1 VLRYRAEPTHGGRR
15 PYAYARKSP
24 IRRPLFP
31 GQQLLGLAEDEEV
44 YLKVIRPEEVAR
56 IKQKIEEHE
65 GLTHSEMEI
74 AADLNLIGCEQFW
87 YWTPETQKQV
97 RRARHELEAGEHHVF
112 DSVDDLY
119 AALDDD

>member
-1 VLRYRAEPTHGGRR
+1 MPTLERVR
-15 PYAYARKSP
+15 SDALSSQVK
-24 IRRPLFP
+24 
-31 GQQLLGLAEDEEV
+31 QLLGLAEDEEV
-44 YLKVIRPEEVAR
+44 HLNKVIRPEEVAR

-74 AADLNLIGCEQFW
+74 AADLNLIDCEQFW

-97 RRARHELEAGEHHVF
+97 RRACHELEAGEHQVF